1 MLVRVRGYNSGFANY
16 LRTGQKNGNHLHR
29 DDLDKRLILSGDL
42 DITDAIVNAMPDT
55 GDDRYLHIALPFKE
69 DYISEEVLKTVV
81 EDFKNS
87 LMNAYNED
95 EYAFYAEAHIPKI
108 KRVLNEKTG
117 EMEDRKPHIHVIIP
131 KVNLVDGS
139 YLNPLGYYPHNEKYV
154 EAIQE
159 SINYRYGLESPR
171 DNRRFNVTD
180 ISDFIS
186 KYKGDFFKSDVRNF
200 KENLLTEVLSDKDL
214 DYTKFISKLDALGK
228 VKVRNPGEKQY
239 LNVTPEGHVKGVN
252 LKDYVFTKDF
262 IDLPYDEKLSFIT
275 SSSGRRDD
283 EKKQQD
289 FERDEKLLT
298 EWLNRRSH
306 EIKHFHPNSKEF
318 KKYKKL
324 SDNEKQ
330 DVICNLLSV
339 NKTQKNQVP
348 VFSGARD
355 INIQN
360 LLIEKMKEKYN
371 VRRKKGSQKSSILR
385 NDGTGLFR
393 LNNQETQKLSQ
404 YSVRQLQFGQL
415 DSSLYKQTRLLLQSN
430 QSVVMDGGESGIS
443 DSVRYP
449 IDRADA
455 GRGGRRVITGDWHA
469 QHEAE
474 VRYTFNDINR
484 SSDNYLESVRSD
496 VAERLIE
503 KAATGEAD
511 WQLIRSRMNGHQL
524 LKSLQHSHG
533 LDTAKYSVT
542 KSRNGED
549 RIRCG
554 SRSYSVNDFLTK
566 ELNLNWQE
574 AGEYLKIEYA
584 RQIRKEVTNDFI
596 APSRSYWHQFKEW
609 DREQNPYGAG
619 WKELKENH
627 ARQRTVLN
635 KSFRQKSSEVWKDNT
650 LTLNEKKSNVAA
662 LRLKKLRARQVLQE
676 QQKEERALL
685 KESLSTYNRFLE
697 YLRILADEGDR
708 HALEELRKASKRQ
721 TTKPDSNY
729 FESQADSIT
738 VLLDKVT
745 YAVKNNGS
753 VSYLINNKEA
763 VIDSREWVSVV
774 QKQNDEAIELAIR
787 LALEKNG
794 YRPLTLN
801 GDETFIEN
809 VLRVAKEKNIH
820 VSFEREDLNNKF
832 ISMSEKHE
840 SGIHMD
846 KMSPKSN

>member
-1 MLVRVRGYNSGFANY
+1 MLIRVRGYNSGFANY

-87 LMNAYNED
+87 LMNAYRED

-159 SINYRYGLESPR
+159 SINFRYGFESPR

-200 KENLLTEVLSDKDL
+200 KENLLTEVLSDKEL
-214 DYTKFISKLDALGK
+214 DYAKFISKLDEIGK

-239 LNVTPEGHVKGVN
+239 LNVTPEGHVKGIN

-262 IDLPYDEKLSFIT
+262 IDLPYEEKISFIT
-275 SSSGRRDD
+275 SNSGRRDE
-283 EKKQQD
+283 EKKQRD
-289 FERDEKLLT
+289 FERDKKLST

-306 EIKHFHPNSKEF
+306 EIKHFHPNSKEY
-318 KKYKKL
+318 KSYKKL
-324 SDNEKQ
+324 SENEKQ
-330 DVICNLLSV
+330 GFIDNLLLISR
-339 NKTQKNQVP
+339 NKNNQLHVASTVP
-348 VFSGARD
+348 EV
-355 INIQN
+355 NIQN
-360 LLIEKMKEKYN
+360 LIIERMKEKYN

-385 NDGTGLFR
+385 NDGAGILR
-393 LNNQETQKLSQ
+393 INYQATQKLSQ
-404 YSVRQLQFGQL
+404 HSVCQLQFGQL
-415 DSSLYKQTRLLLQSN
+415 DSTIYKQARLLLQSN

-443 DSVRYP
+443 DPLRYP

-455 GRGGRRVITGDWHA
+455 GRGGRRVVTGDWNA

-474 VRYTFNDINR
+474 VRYTFNDICR
-484 SSDNYLESVRSD
+484 TSDNYLESVRSD

-503 KAATGEAD
+503 NAAIGEAD

-574 AGEYLKIEYA
+574 AGEYLKLEYA
-584 RQIRKEVTNDFI
+584 RQIRKEVTNDFV

-609 DREQNPYGAG
+609 DREQNLYSTA
-619 WKELKENH
+619 WKELKENQ
-627 ARQRTVLN
+627 ARQRGLLN
-635 KSFRQKSSEVWKDNT
+635 NSFRQKASEVWKDNR
-650 LTLNEKKSNVAA
+650 LTVTEKKSNLAA
-662 LRLKKLRARQVLQE
+662 LRIQKLRAQE
-676 QQKEERALL
+676 DLKEQLKKERALL
-685 KESLSTYNRFLE
+685 KESLSTHNRFLE
-697 YLRILADEGDR
+697 YLRILSEEGDR
-708 HALEELRKASKRQ
+708 EALDKLRKASKRLA
-721 TTKPDSNY
+721 TKPDSNF
-729 FESQADSIT
+729 FESPGDSIT

-753 VSYLINNKEA
+753 VSYLIDNKEA
-763 VIDSREWVSVV
+763 VIDSRDWVSVV
-774 QKQNDEAIELAIR
+774 QQQNDEAIELAIR

-801 GDETFIEN
+801 GNESFIDN
-809 VLRVAKEKNIH
+809 VLRVAKEKNIR
-820 VSFEREDLNNKF
+820 VSFENADVNNKF
-832 ISMSEKHE
+832 ISINENRDREMFSKN
-840 SGIHMD
+840 
-846 KMSPKSN
+846 MSPNSR

>member
-42 DITDAIVNAMPDT
+42 DITDEIVNAMPDT
-55 GDDRYLHIALPFKE
+55 GDDRYLHIAIPFKE
-69 DYISEEVLKTVV
+69 DYISEEVLKTVID
-81 EDFKNS
+81 DFKNS
-87 LMNAYNED
+87 LMNAYRDD

-159 SINYRYGLESPR
+159 SINYRYGFESPR
-171 DNRRFNVTD
+171 DNRRFSVTD

-200 KENLLTEVLSDKDL
+200 KENLLTEVLTDKDL
-214 DYTKFISKLDALGK
+214 DYAKFMSKLDELGK
-228 VKVRNPGEKQY
+228 VIIRNPGEKQY

-252 LKDYVFTKDF
+252 LKDYVFTKYF
-262 IDLPYDEKLSFIT
+262 IDLSYEEKISFIT
-275 SSSGRRDD
+275 SSSGRRDE
-283 EKKQQD
+283 EKKQLD

-324 SDNEKQ
+324 PDNEKQ
-330 DVICNLLSV
+330 DVIDNLLSV
-339 NKTQKNQVP
+339 SLPKTDQIP
-348 VFSGARD
+348 VSSGVRE

-360 LLIEKMKEKYN
+360 LLIERMKEKYN
-371 VRRKKGSQKSSILR
+371 VRRKKGSEKSSILR
-385 NDGTGLFR
+385 NDGAGLLR

-415 DSSLYKQTRLLLQSN
+415 DSTLYKQTRVLLQSN
-430 QSVVMDGGESGIS
+430 QYVVMDDGESGVS
-443 DSVRYP
+443 DPVRYP

-455 GRGGRRVITGDWHA
+455 GRGGRRIVIGTWHA
-469 QHEAE
+469 QHETE
-474 VRYTFNDINR
+474 VRYTLNDINR
-484 SSDNYLESVRSD
+484 SSDSYLESVRSD

-503 KAATGEAD
+503 DAASGEPD

-524 LKSLQHSHG
+524 LKSLQHTHG
-533 LDTAKYSVT
+533 LDIAKYSVT

-549 RIRCG
+549 RILCG
-554 SRSYSVNDFLTK
+554 TRSYSVNDFLTK

-574 AGEYLKIEYA
+574 AGEYLKLEYA
-584 RQIRKEVTNDFI
+584 RQIRKEVINDFV

-609 DREQNPYGAG
+609 DREQNLYSTG
-619 WKELKENH
+619 WKSLKEDH
-627 ARQRTVLN
+627 ARQRTLLN
-635 KSFRQKSSEVWKDNT
+635 KSFREKSSEVWKDNT
-650 LTLNEKKSNVAA
+650 LTLTEKKSNVAA
-662 LRLKKLRARQVLQE
+662 LRLQKLRARQVLQE

-729 FESQADSIT
+729 FESQTDSIT

-801 GDETFIEN
+801 GDELFIEN
-809 VLRVAKEKNIH
+809 VLRVAKEKNIR
-820 VSFEREDLNNKF
+820 VSFENDGVNKKF
-832 ISMSEKHE
+832 ISMNENQQSDVHTN
-840 SGIHMD
+840 
-846 KMSPKSN
+846 KMSPKSH

>member
-1 MLVRVRGYNSGFANY
+1 MLIRVRGYNSGFANY

-87 LMNAYNED
+87 LMNAYRED

-159 SINYRYGLESPR
+159 SINFRYGFESPR

-200 KENLLTEVLSDKDL
+200 KENLLTEVLSDKEL
-214 DYTKFISKLDALGK
+214 DYAKFISKLDEIGK

-239 LNVTPEGHVKGVN
+239 LNVTPEGHVKGIN

-262 IDLPYDEKLSFIT
+262 IDLPYEEKISFIT
-275 SSSGRRDD
+275 SNSGRRDE
-283 EKKQQD
+283 EKKQRD
-289 FERDEKLLT
+289 FERDKKLST

-306 EIKHFHPNSKEF
+306 EIKHFHPNSKEY
-318 KKYKKL
+318 KSYKKL
-324 SDNEKQ
+324 SENEKQ
-330 DVICNLLSV
+330 GFIDNLLLISR
-339 NKTQKNQVP
+339 NKNNQLHVASTVP
-348 VFSGARD
+348 EV
-355 INIQN
+355 NIQN
-360 LLIEKMKEKYN
+360 LIIERMKEKYN

-385 NDGTGLFR
+385 NDGAGILR
-393 LNNQETQKLSQ
+393 INYQATQKLSQ
-404 YSVRQLQFGQL
+404 HSVCQLQFGQL
-415 DSSLYKQTRLLLQSN
+415 DSTIYKQARLLLQSN

-443 DSVRYP
+443 DPLRYP

-455 GRGGRRVITGDWHA
+455 GRGGRRVVTGDWNA

-474 VRYTFNDINR
+474 VRYTFNDICR
-484 SSDNYLESVRSD
+484 TSDNYLESVRSD

-503 KAATGEAD
+503 NAAIGEAD

-574 AGEYLKIEYA
+574 AGEYLKLEYA
-584 RQIRKEVTNDFI
+584 RQIRKEVTNDFV

-609 DREQNPYGAG
+609 DREQNLYSTA
-619 WKELKENH
+619 WKELKENQ
-627 ARQRTVLN
+627 ARQRGLLN
-635 KSFRQKSSEVWKDNT
+635 KSFRQKASEVWKDNR
-650 LTLNEKKSNVAA
+650 LTVTEKKSNLAA
-662 LRLKKLRARQVLQE
+662 LRIQKLRAQE
-676 QQKEERALL
+676 DLKEQLKKERALL
-685 KESLSTYNRFLE
+685 KESLSTHNRFLE
-697 YLRILADEGDR
+697 YLRILSEEGDR
-708 HALEELRKASKRQ
+708 EALDKLRKASKRLA
-721 TTKPDSNY
+721 TKPDSNF
-729 FESQADSIT
+729 FESPGDSIT

-753 VSYLINNKEA
+753 VSYLIDNKEA
-763 VIDSREWVSVV
+763 VIDSRDWVSVV
-774 QKQNDEAIELAIR
+774 QQQNDEAIELAIR

-801 GDETFIEN
+801 GNESFIDN
-809 VLRVAKEKNIH
+809 VLRVAKEKNIR
-820 VSFEREDLNNKF
+820 VSFENADVNNKF
-832 ISMSEKHE
+832 ISINENRDSEMFSKN
-840 SGIHMD
+840 
-846 KMSPKSN
+846 MSPNSR

>member
-42 DITDAIVNAMPDT
+42 DITDAIVDAMPDT

-69 DYISEEVLKTVV
+69 DYISEEVLKTVI

-87 LMNAYNED
+87 LMNAYRED

-159 SINYRYGLESPR
+159 SINFRYGFESPR

-214 DYTKFISKLDALGK
+214 DYEKFISKLDEIGK

-262 IDLPYDEKLSFIT
+262 IDLPYNEKLSFIT
-275 SSSGRRDD
+275 SNSGRRDD
-283 EKKQQD
+283 EKKQLD
-289 FERDEKLLT
+289 FVRDEKLLT
-298 EWLNRRSH
+298 EWINRRSH

-324 SDNEKQ
+324 TDNEKQ
-330 DVICNLLSV
+330 GVIDNLLSA
-339 NKTQKNQVP
+339 NKPQKVKIP
-348 VFSGARD
+348 VSSDVRD

-360 LLIEKMKEKYN
+360 LLIEGMKEKYN
-371 VRRKKGSQKSSILR
+371 VRRKKGSQKSSVLR
-385 NDGTGLFR
+385 NDGAGLLQ
-393 LNNQETQKLSQ
+393 LNNQETRKLSQ
-404 YSVRQLQFGQL
+404 HSVRQLQFGQL
-415 DSSLYKQTRLLLQSN
+415 DSTLYKQTRLLLQSN

-443 DSVRYP
+443 DPVRYP

-455 GRGGRRVITGDWHA
+455 GRGGRGVVTGDWHA

-474 VRYTFNDINR
+474 VRYTFNDITR

-503 KAATGEAD
+503 HAASGEPD
-511 WQLIRSRMNGHQL
+511 WQLIRSRMNGHEL
-524 LKSLQHSHG
+524 LKSLQHTHG

-542 KSRNGED
+542 RSRNGED

-584 RQIRKEVTNDFI
+584 RQIRKEVSNDFI

-662 LRLKKLRARQVLQE
+662 LRLQKLRARQVLQE

>member
-159 SINYRYGLESPR
+159 SINYRYGFESPR
-171 DNRRFNVTD
+171 DNRRLNVTD

-200 KENLLTEVLSDKDL
+200 KENLLTEVLSDKDI
-214 DYTKFISKLDALGK
+214 DYEKFISKLDALGK

-275 SSSGRRDD
+275 SNSGRRDD
-283 EKKQQD
+283 EKKQHD

-318 KKYKKL
+318 KEYKKL
-324 SDNEKQ
+324 PDDEKQ
-330 DVICNLLSV
+330 NVIGNLLSV
-339 NKTQKNQVP
+339 NKAQKKPIP
-348 VFSGARD
+348 VSTGAQE

-360 LLIEKMKEKYN
+360 LLTEKMKEKYN

-385 NDGTGLFR
+385 NDGTGLLR
-393 LNNQETQKLSQ
+393 LNNQETHKLSQ
-404 YSVRQLQFGQL
+404 HSVRQLQFGQL

-443 DSVRYP
+443 DPVRYP

-455 GRGGRRVITGDWHA
+455 GRGGRRVVTGDWHA
-469 QHEAE
+469 LHETE
-474 VRYTFNDINR
+474 VRYTINDINR

-554 SRSYSVNDFLTK
+554 FRSYSVNDFLTK

-574 AGEYLKIEYA
+574 AGEYLKLEYA
-584 RQIRKEVTNDFI
+584 QQIRKEVTNDFV

-662 LRLKKLRARQVLQE
+662 LRLQKLRARQDLQE

-708 HALEELRKASKRQ
+708 HALEELRKASKRR

-774 QKQNDEAIELAIR
+774 QKENDEAIELAIR

-794 YRPLTLN
+794 YQSLTLN
-801 GDETFIEN
+801 GDEAFIEN
-809 VLRVAKEKNIH
+809 VLRVAQEKNIH
-820 VSFEREDLNNKF
+820 VRFENYDLNKKF
-832 ISMSEKHE
+832 DSMSKENQSHNTTN
-840 SGIHMD
+840 M
-846 KMSPKSN
+846 MSPKHR